1 MEGSRD
7 RARGAP
13 IFWELDARQAAILAG
28 ILVVTVAIYLPSLR
42 NGWVF
47 DDWHEFVENKLIHSW
62 SFIWNSF
69 RYDSW
74 WFLKPDRLPQ
84 SAYYRPLEN
93 VWFAANAWLFGTNP
107 VLWHLG
113 KIALHAIV
121 VALCFRVAQLL
132 TGDVATG
139 LLTAALFGLM
149 PAHVG
154 AVVWASAIPEPLS
167 TAFELGA
174 MIFLIQRKPGFS
186 RGLIGA
192 LFLCGCAMLTHE
204 SAILFPLIVAA
215 YVFIFERVD
224 ATATVRIVR
233 AIRIAAPFVVLAIAY
248 MCARLNALGYDF
260 LFGVHHMTDSMMVR
274 GLVQLRVQHPPVDV
288 LMTLPLVLLTYL
300 AVVAIPATAA
310 PTHMVNWIERPEPLL
325 FMTGTAVIVLAAGAF
340 MLGRRS
346 PNRRIYL
353 FCAVWIALTMAPAL
367 NLNALWWLVDD
378 RYLYAPSFGW
388 SLALAMVAMEIAAS
402 GSRARTVLGPALA
415 VILVAY
421 ATSTMQTERY
431 WRDDVA
437 FFSRCVEIG
446 PNEPDYRLRLA
457 AAQNKAGNSEE
468 AARVLERGTQL
479 DPGDVHLH
487 LKLAQQYQMM
497 GRQADFMREFQKV
510 TELSAAKA
518 LRNDTTGG
526 AYTSQPAGGTP

>member
-1 MEGSRD
+1 
-7 RARGAP
+7 
-13 IFWELDARQAAILAG
+13 
-28 ILVVTVAIYLPSLR
+28 
-42 NGWVF
+42 
-47 DDWHEFVENKLIHSW
+47 
-62 SFIWNSF
+62 
-69 RYDSW
+69 
-74 WFLKPDRLPQ
+74 
-84 SAYYRPLEN
+84 
-93 VWFAANAWLFGTNP
+93 
-107 VLWHLG
+107 
-113 KIALHAIV
+113 
-121 VALCFRVAQLL
+121 
-132 TGDVATG
+132 
-139 LLTAALFGLM
+139 
-149 PAHVG
+149 
-154 AVVWASAIPEPLS
+154 
-167 TAFELGA
+167 
-174 MIFLIQRKPGFS
+174 
-186 RGLIGA
+186 
-192 LFLCGCAMLTHE
+192 
-204 SAILFPLIVAA
+204 
-215 YVFIFERVD
+215 
-224 ATATVRIVR
+224 
-233 AIRIAAPFVVLAIAY
+233 
-248 MCARLNALGYDF
+248 
-260 LFGVHHMTDSMMVR
+260 
-274 GLVQLRVQHPPVDV
+274 
-288 LMTLPLVLLTYL
+288 
-300 AVVAIPATAA
+300 
-310 PTHMVNWIERPEPLL
+310 
-325 FMTGTAVIVLAAGAF
+325 MTGTAVIVLAAGAF

>member
-174 MIFLIQRKPGFS
+174 MIFLIQRKPGLS
-186 RGLIGA
+186 RGLLIA

-300 AVVAIPATAA
+300 AVVAIPAMAA
-310 PTHMVNWIERPEPLL
+310 PTHVVNWIERPEPLL